1 MVDEVLLETR
11 NMSKYFGGVK
21 AVQDFSLTVKRDE
34 IMGLI
39 GPNGAGKTTVFNVIT
54 GVYGPTSG
62 HVILRGEDITGLE
75 PHVIVSKG
83 ITRTFQNIRLFTNLT
98 VLENVKVSYSY
109 IRKSSVAQSLLRNRV
124 FLKEESDITER
135 SMALLSRFGLAGRS
149 SEIVRNLPY
158 GEQRRVEIVRAIGT
172 NPTLLLL
179 DEPAAGMNPSELDS
193 LMELILWVKHEFRL
207 TVIVIEHQMRMIMNL
222 CPRIRVMDFG
232 ETIADGTPDQIRA
245 NPDVITAYLGRRAAC
260 AS

>member
-1 MVDEVLLETR
+1 MADEVLLETR
-11 NMSKYFGGVK
+11 SLTKYFGGVR
-21 AVQDFSLTVKRDE
+21 AVHDFNLGVRQNE

-39 GPNGAGKTTVFNVIT
+39 GPNGAGKTTVFNVVT

-62 HVILRGEDITGLE
+62 SVFFGGEDITGLE

-83 ITRTFQNIRLFTNLT
+83 ITRTFQNIRLFPNLT
-98 VLENVKVSYSY
+98 VLENVKVAYSY
-109 IRKSSVAQSLLRNRV
+109 VRKSTIVQSLLRNRA
-124 FLKEESDITER
+124 FLREESSITER
-135 SMALLSRFGLAGRS
+135 SMALLDRFRLAGRH

-158 GEQRRVEIVRAIGT
+158 GEQRRVEVVRAIGT
-172 NPTLLLL
+172 NPSLLLL

-193 LMELILWVKHEFRL
+193 LIELILWVKQEFRL

-232 ETIADGTPDQIRA
+232 ETVTDGTPDQVRA
-245 NPDVITAYLGRRAAC
+245 NPDVITAYLGRRATS